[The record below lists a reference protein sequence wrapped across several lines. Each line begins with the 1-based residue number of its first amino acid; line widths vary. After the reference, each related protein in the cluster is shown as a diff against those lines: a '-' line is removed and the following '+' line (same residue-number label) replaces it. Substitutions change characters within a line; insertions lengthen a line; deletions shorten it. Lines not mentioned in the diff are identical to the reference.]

1 MKLTDLNA
9 IKTGEQKLIDLIVL
23 NLNWKSVR
31 KAIKSHFNI
40 EVLKDITVDSG
51 NLVILNNEIAFKL
64 NMGHQA
70 GVSIFIDRSGEL
82 IEISASESLSEIKE
96 KLSKPDEEIVE
107 EQTALEDA
115 AVMTSEISAMITKI
129 NDADQKNRSTAE

>member
-1 MKLTDLNA
+1 LKLIDHNA
-9 IKTGEQKLIDLIVL
+9 LKTSEQKLIDLIVL

-64 NMGHQA
+64 NMGPQT
-70 GVSIFIDRSGEL
+70 GVSISIDRSGTL
-82 IEISASESLSEIKE
+82 IEISSSESLNEIKE
-96 KLSKPDEEIVE
+96 KLSKPEEEIVE

-115 AVMTSEISAMITKI
+115 SVMTSEISAMISKI
-129 NDADQKNRSTAE
+129 NEANQPKTEG